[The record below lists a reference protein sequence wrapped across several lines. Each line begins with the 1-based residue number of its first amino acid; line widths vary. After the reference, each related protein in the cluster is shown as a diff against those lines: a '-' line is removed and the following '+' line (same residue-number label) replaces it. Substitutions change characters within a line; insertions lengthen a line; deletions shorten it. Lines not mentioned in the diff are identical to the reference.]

1 MTVERASAGTMSGDD
16 TLPLVIRLF
25 TYARDEDAATA
36 ADRLRA
42 ALAEGLPD
50 VGAVLY
56 EDVMPSSETVDSLEL
71 VWRDANPGEDPGER
85 RRHRLTVVAPG
96 LGYAELADLSTALAD
111 VVSPGWASGD
121 AAERAAAE
129 KAIPCRVA
137 VGRADEQPGQGIR
150 ISGGEASGVDDDT
163 AGDSDA
169 PQVVLDEAG
178 CRYVLL
184 VDGEEA
190 GFAAYSVLS
199 DDLVDFDHTVVHEA
213 FQGRGLSKPLIRGAL
228 DGARERG
235 LSINASC
242 SAVARFLE
250 KNPDYADLLAD

>member
-25 TYARDEDAATA
+25 TYARDEDAAAA

-96 LGYAELADLSTALAD
+96 LGYAELADLSTVLAD

-150 ISGGEASGVDDDT
+150 S
-163 AGDSDA
+163 SDA
-169 PQVVLDEAG
+169 PRVVLDEAG
-178 CRYVLL
+178 SRYVLL